1 MVSTFFSWPRSF
13 QFPLKLFCAH
23 VSLDIFTV
31 LDDSQMVKFFKSLSL
46 LCFFVVM
53 IPQFVEEVT
62 KWLSD
67 NEGGVTGAISDV
79 VLTSPDGDFGVIAT
93 GTQAPGWQL
102 NVFDW
107 NIVLFGVL
115 IIVFLIGEPMGL
127 YGVWVRV
134 RNYWKRWPFSY

>member
-1 MVSTFFSWPRSF
+1 MVIG
-13 QFPLKLFCAH
+13 A
-23 VSLDIFTV
+23 
-31 LDDSQMVKFFKSLSL
+31 
-46 LCFFVVM
+46 FFVVM

-62 KWLSD
+62 KWLSGND
-67 NEGGVTGAISDV
+67 GGITGVVSDV
-79 VLTSPDGDFGVIAT
+79 VLTGPDGDFGVIAT

-102 NVFDW
+102 TVFDW

-115 IIVFLIGEPMGL
+115 IIVFLIGEPLGL